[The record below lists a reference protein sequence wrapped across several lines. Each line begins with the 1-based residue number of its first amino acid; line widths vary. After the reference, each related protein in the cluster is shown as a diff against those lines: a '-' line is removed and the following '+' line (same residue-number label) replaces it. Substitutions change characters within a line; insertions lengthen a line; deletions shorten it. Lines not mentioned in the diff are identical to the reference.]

1 MQFLE
6 KPADFRFLLPLFF
19 YLQTLVYCVA
29 GNTQEAPIPPSNDF
43 SRRLE
48 TAIEARKSGDPGAIS
63 NASQRVIALGLAQM
77 AKLRLDQ
84 KAYKEATKLCQHS
97 LEFED
102 TPETRIDLAITSL
115 YANSPFEAAKQ
126 ASTATEMDPGKALAW
141 TIKGEALLR
150 IKDYAGAVS
159 ALERSSEI
167 KQDAETLY
175 SLGIAQLGMGEKQAA
190 SDSFSRVLALVGDS
204 GWSRVLIGR
213 AYQQQNLPQE
223 AIAEFQNAL
232 RLDPHTAN
240 VHYFWAWTLLQASSW
255 SLTPEA
261 RSHLQE
267 ELKLNPRHFLA
278 IYLLGIFESME
289 RNYDE
294 SDRFLRLAAELRPS
308 LPDVWMYIGLNENG
322 RNANRSAEGYL
333 HKAIILAERSSP
345 KEHLSIRQAYFVLG
359 RILLSSGRKKEGAD
373 LIKKGQE
380 LQDLTDSLGKAAIEN
395 SPHGKS
401 STGRIEPYIPETDDP
416 SPFSVASRRTPSND
430 LDAQAKDR
438 QTSRS
443 LRDSGGRGEKQLR
456 TLLGSSFNDLATA
469 EALQEKYDLAVNHYR
484 EASNWDP
491 RIPGLQR
498 NLGLAAYYA
507 GEPAEAIRVLS
518 KVLAAKPAD
527 TQARSVLGLAYFDR
541 HDFMKA
547 AQTLSPI
554 ANRAPLDPQLGFAW
568 AKSLA
573 ETGNKIGAV
582 RALERLERANTPPS
596 VDRLIQ
602 FGQLWQEL
610 GDANHAADRF
620 RRALLIN
627 PENAEAKCA
636 LHLSKCP

>member
-1 MQFLE
+1 L
-6 KPADFRFLLPLFF
+6 KSLLIFAFCCLFF
-19 YLQTLVYCVA
+19 FHLQALVYGA
-29 GNTQEAPIPPSNDF
+29 AENTQEASVPPSNAL

-48 TAIEARKSGDPGAIS
+48 AAIEARKSGDPGAIS
-63 NASQRVIALGLAQM
+63 SASGQVVALGLAQM

-84 KAYKEATKLCQHS
+84 KAYKEAAELCQHS

-102 TPETRIDLAITSL
+102 TAKTHADLAIINL
-115 YANSPFEAAKQ
+115 YAGRPSEAAKQ
-126 ASTATEMDPGKALAW
+126 ATIAADMDPQSALAW

-150 IKDYAGAVS
+150 TKDYAGAVS
-159 ALERSSEI
+159 ALSRSTEI
-167 KQDAETLY
+167 MEDAEPLY

-190 SDSFSRVLALVGDS
+190 SESFSRMLALVADS
-204 GWSRVLIGR
+204 GWSRLLIGR
-213 AYQQQNLPQE
+213 AYQQQNLPQQ
-223 AIAEFQNAL
+223 AITEFQNAL
-232 RLDPHTAN
+232 RLDPRTAN
-240 VHYFWAWTLLQASSW
+240 AHYFWAWTLLQASSW

-395 SPHGKS
+395 SPDGKS
-401 STGRIEPYIPETDDP
+401 STGRIEPYIPETDDRN
-416 SPFSVASRRTPSND
+416 PFSVGSRRTPSND
-430 LDAQAKDR
+430 LDAQGKDR

-518 KVLAAKPAD
+518 KVVAAKPAD
-527 TQARSVLGLAYFDR
+527 TQARSVLGLAYFAKLN
-541 HDFMKA
+541 FSKA
-547 AQTLSPI
+547 VQTIRPI
-554 ANRAPLDPQLGFAW
+554 ANQALESPQLGFAW
-568 AKSLA
+568 VKSLVK
-573 ETGNKIGAV
+573 TGNRNGAI
-582 RALERLERANTPPS
+582 RALQNLERANTNPN
-596 VDRLIQ
+596 VDTLIQ

-610 GDANHAADRF
+610 GDSNHAAEFF
-620 RRALLIN
+620 RRALLID

-636 LHLSKCP
+636 LYLSKRP